1 MGGDVEMREEV
12 GGGVGEEVGKRL
24 VLSKYGWTDEG
35 GGKGQE

>member
-1 MGGDVEMREEV
+1 MRGEVKMGGEV

>member
-1 MGGDVEMREEV
+1 MRGEVKMGGEV
-12 GGGVGEEVGKRL
+12 GGGVGKRL